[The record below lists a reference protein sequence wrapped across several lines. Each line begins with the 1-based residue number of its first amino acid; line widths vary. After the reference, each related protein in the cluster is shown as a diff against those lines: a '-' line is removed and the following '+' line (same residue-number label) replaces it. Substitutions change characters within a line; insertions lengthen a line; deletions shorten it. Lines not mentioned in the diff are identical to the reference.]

1 MSTIPLISQL
11 KSAWQFISGD
21 AEGAK
26 ETWNQFT
33 DAWTQHPGQT
43 IAHMTD
49 SIPLIGHIKG
59 LIHLV
64 RGEND
69 EFWQAEEQATRT
81 LVVIGA
87 GALTVST
94 GGAAAPIMA
103 GVVSGL
109 VYDGIITGLESA
121 RHGRFQP
128 QGYIATG
135 SEVAGGDWRGG
146 IFDTVALGVGDGWVG
161 SEGGSGRTTKV
172 YRVEGE
178 SYVRSGDKVTWESN
192 RRLFP
197 DGDGVI
203 VDQHRL
209 PTVKYYPRGNRGD
222 GKAVILGLSN
232 HRPSGN
238 MLFLNYGE
246 RARADAFY
254 AQRLLQYREA
264 VDQMKERGMKVL
276 HNHHKMKIK
285 SFKIMTRA
293 AKDLQRRAI
302 TEPEKAEGL
311 KPYDGVLQVDITKS
325 RGQYGC
331 ERRIYSPLL
340 RNAIQG
346 SYEEFTPWLDN
357 LPSRLLQLIVGHQVA
372 YGHVRVV
379 FVALPGSALPALL
392 DSFLESDIANRL
404 ATGSNNQSANLT
416 SMPLPLSQFKETAI
430 EHVQVRD
437 APVVGLRQAREA
449 KCGRQLQTDTDHGH
463 HFEYLAEFPDGSAH
477 WYPSVLIAK
486 DLKEEFEELSVGRAS
501 EVAEITESKGTELT
515 VRRRNNTV
523 DDVHQNQVFWAEDPA
538 EEYLPLHDEEIDG
551 LVKHGHDDEHLDV
564 CVPATLTFCS
574 NWAKME
580 TTTAGTTVRRDDAF
594 SAEVYENVTFTNTSI
609 MWGKEHAHYFQQRT
623 IPFVIVNHGAFVNI
637 TVSHGRDGYRL
648 GDMAGSASATFG
660 AETYKGSTDNGTAF
674 ARTPL
679 FKMTAKSCAI
689 HMTIDQPSWQ
699 TFVPVEK
706 VVWLGTQCANT
717 DGWIS
722 TDTSDHTLVMND
734 SGKSGALLLQ
744 SSREE
749 RVFVVVGVHDSTLW
763 CDIVTSISPADSA
776 GKVLGM
782 YYNDGE
788 KSFVRRRTLSEHSVR
803 SAAGTNFRVLFE
815 VAEGHQLTAKFSIG

>member
-1 MSTIPLISQL
+1 MLMIDGGRP
-11 KSAWQFISGD
+11 SAYRS
-21 AEGAK
+21 
-26 ETWNQFT
+26 WN
-33 DAWTQHPGQT
+33 
-43 IAHMTD
+43 
-49 SIPLIGHIKG
+49 IG
-59 LIHLV
+59 V
-64 RGEND
+64 
-69 EFWQAEEQATRT
+69 
-81 LVVIGA
+81 
-87 GALTVST
+87 
-94 GGAAAPIMA
+94 
-103 GVVSGL
+103 
-109 VYDGIITGLESA
+109 ESA

-161 SEGGSGRTTKV
+161 SEGGPGRTTKV

-178 SYVRSGDKVTWESN
+178 SYVRSGDNVTWESN

-203 VDQHRL
+203 ADPHKL
-209 PTVKYYPRGNRGD
+209 PTVKYYSRGNGGE

-264 VDQMKERGMKVL
+264 VDQMEGRGMEVL
-276 HNHHKMKIK
+276 HSHHNMKIK

-302 TEPEKAEGL
+302 TEPEKAAGL

-340 RNAIQG
+340 RKAIQG
-346 SYEEFTPWLDN
+346 SYKEFTPWLEH
-357 LPSRLLQLIVGHQVA
+357 LPPRLLRLIVDHQIA
-372 YGHVRVV
+372 YGCVRVV

-404 ATGSNNQSANLT
+404 AAGSNNQSANLT
-416 SMPLPLSQFKETAI
+416 SMPLPLSQFKTPAI
-430 EHVQVRD
+430 EHVQIRD

-463 HFEYLAEFPDGSAH
+463 HFEYLAEFPDGSTH

-486 DLKEEFEELSVGRAS
+486 DLTEEFEDLSIRHAS
-501 EVAEITESKGTELT
+501 EVAEITKSKGSELT
-515 VRRRNNTV
+515 KT
-523 DDVHQNQVFWAEDPA
+523 PA

-564 CVPATLTFCS
+564 CVPATLTFRS
-574 NWAKME
+574 DWAKFE
-580 TTTAGTTVRRDDAF
+580 TTTAGTTIRRDDAF
-594 SAEVYENVTFTNTSI
+594 DAKVYENVTFTNTSI
-609 MWGKEHAHYFQQRT
+609 MWGKEHGYWFQQRT
-623 IPFVIVNHGAFVNI
+623 IPFVIVNHGAFIDI

-648 GDMAGSASATFG
+648 EDMAGSASVTYAAG
-660 AETYKGSTDNGTAF
+660 TYKGSADNGTAF
-674 ARTPL
+674 SRTPL
-679 FKMTAKSCAI
+679 FKMTAKSYAI
-689 HMTIDQPSWQ
+689 HLTIDQPSRQ
-699 TFVPVEK
+699 TFIPVEK
-706 VVWLGTQCANT
+706 VVWSETKSAST

-722 TDTSDHTLVMND
+722 TDTSDHTLVMAN

-744 SSREE
+744 SSRNE
-749 RVFVVVGVHDSTLW
+749 RVFVVVGVHNWVPW

-776 GKVLGM
+776 GKVLAM
-782 YYNDGE
+782 YYGDGE
-788 KSFVRRRTLSEHSVR
+788 KAYMRRKTLSEHSVR
-803 SAAGTNFRVLFE
+803 SAAGTNFRVRFD
-815 VAEGHQLTAKFSIG
+815 VVEGHQLIAKFSIG

>member
-11 KSAWQFISGD
+11 KSAWQFITGD

-26 ETWNQFT
+26 ETWHQFT

-43 IAHMTD
+43 IADMAD

-59 LIHLV
+59 LVHLV
-64 RGEND
+64 RGEKD
-69 EFWQAEEQATRT
+69 EFWQSEEQATRT
-81 LVVIGA
+81 LVVMGA

-103 GVVSGL
+103 GVVAGL
-109 VYDGIITGLESA
+109 AYDGVITGIESA
-121 RHGRFQP
+121 RHGHFQP

-135 SEVAGGDWRGG
+135 SEAASGDWRGG

-161 SEGGSGRTTKV
+161 SEGGSARTTKV

-178 SYVRSGDKVTWESN
+178 SYVRSGDNVTWESN

-203 VDQHRL
+203 ADPGKV
-209 PTVKYYPRGNRGD
+209 PTVKYYSRGNQGD
-222 GKAVILGLSN
+222 GKAVIAGFSKN
-232 HRPSGN
+232 RPNGN

-264 VDQMKERGMKVL
+264 VDQMEVRGMEVL
-276 HNHHKMKIK
+276 HKHHNMKIK
-285 SFKIMTRA
+285 SFRIMTRA

-340 RNAIQG
+340 RKAIQG
-346 SYEEFTPWLDN
+346 SYKEFTPWLDH
-357 LPSRLLQLIVGHQVA
+357 LPPRLLQLIVDNQVA
-372 YGHVRVV
+372 YGCVRVV
-379 FVALPGSALPALL
+379 FVALPGSALPTLL
-392 DSFLESDIANRL
+392 DLFLQSDIANRL
-404 ATGSNNQSANLT
+404 ATGSNNQSANLI

-430 EHVQVRD
+430 EHVQIRD

-449 KCGRQLQTDTDHGH
+449 KCGRQLQTDTDHGR
-463 HFEYLAEFPDGSAH
+463 HFEYLAEFPDGSTH

-486 DLKEEFEELSVGRAS
+486 DLTEEFEGLSMAHAS
-501 EVAEITESKGTELT
+501 EVADIVESKGTELT
-515 VRRRNNTV
+515 VRRRDNTV
-523 DDVHQNQVFWAEDPA
+523 DHVHQNQVFWAEDPA
-538 EEYLPLHDEEIDG
+538 EEYLPLLDEEIDG
-551 LVKHGHDDEHLDV
+551 LIKHGHDDEHLDV
-564 CVPATLTFCS
+564 CVPATLTFRS
-574 NWAKME
+574 DWAKFE
-580 TTTAGTTVRRDDAF
+580 TTTAGTTIRRDDAF
-594 SAEVYENVTFTNTSI
+594 DAKVYENVTFTNNSI
-609 MWGKEHAHYFQQRT
+609 MWGKKHGEWFQQRT
-623 IPFVIVNHGAFVNI
+623 IPFVIVNHGAFIN
-637 TVSHGRDGYRL
+637 TKVSHGRDGDRL
-648 GDMAGSASATFG
+648 EDMAGSASV
-660 AETYKGSTDNGTAF
+660 TYA
-674 ARTPL
+674 A
-679 FKMTAKSCAI
+679 
-689 HMTIDQPSWQ
+689 PSRQ

-706 VVWLGTQCANT
+706 VVWSWTGSATT

-722 TDTSDHTLVMND
+722 TDISDHTLVMSD
-734 SGKSGALLLQ
+734 SGRSGALLLQ
-744 SSREE
+744 SPRGE
-749 RVFVVVGVHDSTLW
+749 RVFVVVGVHNWVRW

-776 GKVLGM
+776 GKVLAM
-782 YYNDGE
+782 YYGDGE
-788 KSFVRRRTLSEHSVR
+788 KSSIKWKMWSEHSVR
-803 SAAGTNFRVLFE
+803 SAAGTNFRVWFE
-815 VAEGHQLTAKFSIG
+815 VAEGRRLIAKFSAS